1 MRDTVQNTK
10 FIRRLIMFQK
20 ELLING
26 IRIVTEEIPYV
37 NSVSIGIWVK
47 VGSRYESF
55 ENNGISHF
63 IEHMLFK
70 GTRKRSAKDIANSID
85 KIGGQL
91 NAFTTKEC
99 TCFYAKVL
107 DTHFEIAL
115 DVLSDMFLNSVFSEA
130 DIEKERGVIIEEI
143 NLYEDSP
150 EDLVHDLFSQAVWS
164 SNPLGMSILGTEESL
179 DHIGREQ
186 LVDFFNKN
194 YIPQNIVISV
204 VGNFKHKDVVC
215 KIKEYF
221 VKAEHKDNGAARIIM
236 PRFEPEYMLK
246 NKVTEQ
252 IHLCMGFNGVD
263 IKSEAYYPMLVF
275 NNVFGGA
282 MSSRLFQRIREDRG
296 LAYSVF
302 SYPSSFEDCGLFS
315 IYAGS
320 KPDNLKSVAGLI
332 MEEIKVIK
340 ETGITDEELYDSKE
354 QLKGSYIL
362 GLESTSGRMLS
373 IGKSELLLD
382 RIYSPAEVLQRID
395 EVNMDGV
402 NSIIKYIF
410 DSESMGVAVIGSMEK
425 NTDIKKIFV

>member
-1 MRDTVQNTK
+1 
-10 FIRRLIMFQK
+10 MFQK

-26 IRIVTEEIPYV
+26 IRVVTEEITYV

-70 GTRKRSAKDIANSID
+70 GTKNRSAKEIANSID

-91 NAFTTKEC
+91 NAFTAKEC

-107 DTHFEIAL
+107 DSHFDIAL
-115 DVLSDMFLNSVFSEA
+115 DVLADMFFNSNFDREEV
-130 DIEKERGVIIEEI
+130 DKERGVVIEEI
-143 NLYEDSP
+143 SMYEDSP

-164 SNPLGMSILGTEESL
+164 GNPLGMSILGTEESL
-179 DHIGREQ
+179 DNLNRERI
-186 LVDFFNKN
+186 VNFFNEN

-204 VGNFKHKDVVC
+204 VGNLKHNDVMK
-215 KIKEYF
+215 KIKGYF
-221 VKAEHKDNGAARIIM
+221 EKAEQKDNSAANIII
-236 PRFEPEYMLK
+236 PRFESEYTLK

-252 IHLCMGFNGVD
+252 VHLCMGFNGVD
-263 IKSEAYYPMLVF
+263 IKSKAFYPMLIL

-282 MSSRLFQRIREDRG
+282 MSSRLFQKIREDRG

-315 IYAGS
+315 IYAGA
-320 KPDNLKSVAGLI
+320 KPDNLKSVAELI
-332 MEEIKVIK
+332 MEEIRTIK
-340 ETGITDEELYDSKE
+340 DTGITEEELYDSKE

-362 GLESTSGRMLS
+362 GLESTSGRMIS
-373 IGKSELLLD
+373 IGKSELLLEK
-382 RIYSPAEVLQRID
+382 IYSPAEVLERID
-395 EVNMDGV
+395 NVDMDSV
-402 NSIIKYIF
+402 SRIIKHIF
-410 DSESMGVAVIGSMEK
+410 DTDSMGAAVIGSMES
-425 NTDIKKIFV
+425 NTDIRNMFK

>member
-1 MRDTVQNTK
+1 
-10 FIRRLIMFQK
+10 MFQK

-26 IRIVTEEIPYV
+26 IRLVTEEITYV

-70 GTRKRSAKDIANSID
+70 GTKNRSAKEIANSID

-91 NAFTTKEC
+91 NAFTSKEC

-107 DTHFEIAL
+107 DTHFDIAL
-115 DVLSDMFLNSVFSEA
+115 DVLADMFFNSNFDSEEI
-130 DIEKERGVIIEEI
+130 DKERGVVIEEI
-143 NLYEDSP
+143 SMYDDSP

-164 SNPLGMSILGTEESL
+164 GNPLGMSILGTEDSL
-179 DHIGREQ
+179 DNLNRERI
-186 LVDFFNKN
+186 VNYFNEN

-204 VGNFKHKDVVC
+204 VGNIKHNEVVK
-215 KIKEYF
+215 KIKSYF
-221 VKAEHKDNGAARIIM
+221 EKAEQRDNSSAHIIM
-236 PRFEPEYMLK
+236 PSFEPEYTLR

-252 IHLCMGFNGVD
+252 VHLCMGFNGVD
-263 IKSEAYYPMLVF
+263 IKSKAFYPMLIL

-282 MSSRLFQRIREDRG
+282 MSSRLFQKIREDRG

-320 KPDNLKSVAGLI
+320 KPDNLKSVAELI
-332 MEEIKVIK
+332 MEEIREIK
-340 ETGITDEELYDSKE
+340 KKGITEEELYDSKE

-362 GLESTSGRMLS
+362 GLESTSGRMIS

-382 RIYSPAEVLQRID
+382 KIYSPSEVLERINNVD
-395 EVNMDGV
+395 MESV
-402 NSIIKYIF
+402 SRIIKHIF
-410 DSESMGVAVIGSMEK
+410 DTDSMGAAVIGSMD
-425 NTDIKKIFV
+425 NGTDIKNMFK